1 MVETKKNKIP
11 ARGFVNNGLI
21 GIAVR
26 SRRRGVSI
34 LTLCMTILFLSGCY
48 SYHERN
54 WTDLN
59 LIVGETKVC
68 KASWYGEYFHK
79 KLTASGDAY
88 DMYDLTCAHKK
99 YPFGTIIRVT
109 NLANGK
115 DTVCLINDRGP
126 YYWFRKLDLSYG
138 TAKRLDF
145 VEQGVGPV
153 QVEVL
158 GRDYAYARYVEYG
171 KLKNAKCLTIQ
182 VGSFP
187 DKKMARE
194 LKDQLD
200 INYKDVYISC
210 ATEEHETHYRVRV
223 GKFRKRAEALAIAAR
238 IAEEGYSVMILPHR
252 S

>member
-1 MVETKKNKIP
+1 MVDAKKNKKSADGLVSNIS
-11 ARGFVNNGLI
+11 RGDALL
-21 GIAVR
+21 
-26 SRRRGVSI
+26 SRHRGVTI
-34 LTLCMTILFLSGCY
+34 LALSVTILFLSGCY

-88 DMYDLTCAHKK
+88 DMHDFTCAHKQ

-115 DTVCLINDRGP
+115 DAVCLINDRGP

-171 KLKNAKCLTIQ
+171 KLRNAKSLTVQ

-187 DKKMARE
+187 DKNRARE

-200 INYKDVYISC
+200 LNYKDVYISC
-210 ATEEHETHYRVRV
+210 ATEENEKCYRVRV
-223 GKFRKRAEALAIAAR
+223 GKFKKRAEALAVAAR
-238 IAEEGYSVMILPHR
+238 IVEEGYNVMILPHR